1 MSLHGGALPRRR
13 NSGGG
18 TMKNFKIA
26 AAVFLLLFLTG
37 CSKEALVE
45 KGVNLLDEMFT
56 ANLPGDPIPSGED
69 SPAAAPPAEPPDG
82 SPAPEEPRVP
92 EAVEPAIPDH
102 APPASEPPSAKA
114 PVSTPEPPQADP
126 SGSVT
131 PSHTDATFFGPGESF
146 KYLPKGTT
154 GNYACT

>member
-82 SPAPEEPRVP
+82 SPADPGPRSP
-92 EAVEPAIPDH
+92 RLGAALRKSACLH
-102 APPASEPPSAKA
+102 SGAASGRPLRLRYSQPYRCDVLRAW
-114 PVSTPEPPQADP
+114 
-126 SGSVT
+126 
-131 PSHTDATFFGPGESF
+131 GELQISSQGHDRELRLYI
-146 KYLPKGTT
+146 YL
-154 GNYACT
+154 

>member
-45 KGVNLLDEMFT
+45 KGVNLLDE
-56 ANLPGDPIPSGED
+56 GQG
-69 SPAAAPPAEPPDG
+69 
-82 SPAPEEPRVP
+82 
-92 EAVEPAIPDH
+92 
-102 APPASEPPSAKA
+102 
-114 PVSTPEPPQADP
+114 
-126 SGSVT
+126 
-131 PSHTDATFFGPGESF
+131 
-146 KYLPKGTT
+146 
-154 GNYACT
+154 

>member
-92 EAVEPAIPDH
+92 EAVEPAVPDH
-102 APPASEPPSAKA
+102 APPASEPPSA
-114 PVSTPEPPQADP
+114 
-126 SGSVT
+126 
-131 PSHTDATFFGPGESF
+131 
-146 KYLPKGTT
+146 
-154 GNYACT
+154 